1 MEYEFRGNTDFLKPY
16 KGKNSEIIFQ
26 INIVAPG
33 AKANWLSMIL
43 IHDSVLTPLRVSSLF
58 IANQYHSKCVLSFQT
73 RRCAEPDIHYVDKV
87 IFIRWYFVGQTMV
100 DNVCGDRKQVIAV
113 NDPNSSLNYPFV
125 HTNKMA
131 VQLSHTY
138 YDYQLLCMIT
148 DHWSVYWYYC
158 CRYHYFGGNYSRV
171 HTNKS
176 VWQPNIYLLD
186 LFQLSLLLLSLELM
200 LFTIICIINYSLVH
214 TNIWWDNP
222 ISHHFPIRYNF
233 LTNHFTRTT
242 FELALSDHYAQG
254 PGTRYSFDQNASH

>member
-1 MEYEFRGNTDFLKPY
+1 MEYEFPGNTDFLKPY
-16 KGKNSEIIFQ
+16 KGKNSEKIFQ
-26 INIVAPG
+26 INIVASG

-43 IHDSVLTPLRVSSLF
+43 LHDSVLTPLRVSSLF
-58 IANQYHSKCVLSFQT
+58 VANQYHSKCVFSFQT
-73 RRCAEPDIHYVDKV
+73 NRCAEPDIHYVDKV

-113 NDPNSSLNYPFV
+113 NDPNSSLNYPLV

-138 YDYQLLCMIT
+138 YDYQLSCMIT

-158 CRYHYFGGNYSRV
+158 YKYHYFGG
-171 HTNKS
+171 
-176 VWQPNIYLLD
+176 
-186 LFQLSLLLLSLELM
+186 
-200 LFTIICIINYSLVH
+200 NYSLVH

-242 FELALSDHYAQG
+242 FELVLSDQYAQC

>member
-26 INIVAPG
+26 IDIVAPG

-43 IHDSVLTPLRVSSLF
+43 LHDSVLTPLRISSLF

-73 RRCAEPDIHYVDKV
+73 KRCAEPDIHYVDKV

-186 LFQLSLLLLSLELM
+186 LFQLSLLLAPSGALIAIPTYYWPS
-200 LFTIICIINYSLVH
+200 T
-214 TNIWWDNP
+214 P
-222 ISHHFPIRYNF
+222 
-233 LTNHFTRTT
+233 T
-242 FELALSDHYAQG
+242 FSDHTG
-254 PGTRYSFDQNASH
+254 PQHWTFTFWATTAISRAITGLICWLHVYLMVKTWHHCKIMQDGER

>member
-1 MEYEFRGNTDFLKPY
+1 
-16 KGKNSEIIFQ
+16 
-26 INIVAPG
+26 
-33 AKANWLSMIL
+33 
-43 IHDSVLTPLRVSSLF
+43 
-58 IANQYHSKCVLSFQT
+58 
-73 RRCAEPDIHYVDKV
+73 
-87 IFIRWYFVGQTMV
+87 
-100 DNVCGDRKQVIAV
+100 
-113 NDPNSSLNYPFV
+113 
-125 HTNKMA
+125 MA
-131 VQLSHTY
+131 VQLSHIY
-138 YDYQLLCMIT
+138 YDYQLSCRIT

-242 FELALSDHYAQG
+242 FELALSDQFAQCT
-254 PGTRYSFDQNASH
+254 GTRYSFDHKASHQNAFLTLCIVLGISKLFTLVTIPIWNIIQIPPPSAT

>member
-16 KGKNSEIIFQ
+16 KGKNSEIILQ

-43 IHDSVLTPLRVSSLF
+43 LHDSVLTPLRVSSLF

-113 NDPNSSLNYPFV
+113 NDPNSSLNYSLV

-138 YDYQLLCMIT
+138 YDYQLSCMIT

-158 CRYHYFGGNYSRV
+158 WAIIS
-171 HTNKS
+171 S
-176 VWQPNIYLLD
+176 VMDTSATCFYLCSPNCKYLH
-186 LFQLSLLLLSLELM
+186 LLSFMAVKDKFGLCSGQ
-200 LFTIICIINYSLVH
+200 TI
-214 TNIWWDNP
+214 
-222 ISHHFPIRYNF
+222 
-233 LTNHFTRTT
+233 
-242 FELALSDHYAQG
+242 EE
-254 PGTRYSFDQNASH
+254 

>member
-1 MEYEFRGNTDFLKPY
+1 MEYEFPGNTDFLKPY
-16 KGKNSEIIFQ
+16 KGKSSEIIFQ
-26 INIVAPG
+26 LNIVASG

-43 IHDSVLTPLRVSSLF
+43 LRDSVLTPLRVSSLF

-73 RRCAEPDIHYVDKV
+73 NRCAEPDIHYVDKV

-113 NDPNSSLNYPFV
+113 NDPNSSLNYPLV

-138 YDYQLLCMIT
+138 YDYQLSCMIT

-158 CRYHYFGGNYSRV
+158 YKYHYFGG
-171 HTNKS
+171 
-176 VWQPNIYLLD
+176 
-186 LFQLSLLLLSLELM
+186 
-200 LFTIICIINYSLVH
+200 NYSLVH

-242 FELALSDHYAQG
+242 FELVLSDQYAQC